1 MHPKVSWLTKIQE
14 LPQPLQTWLQKSYL
28 TQIPDGSCVLFVDQ
42 DSLPLLSHISY
53 LSQIYPAVLSIYDDV
68 TSLYLT
74 SSSIQDFIKSGKVQ
88 LYSVE
93 VLL

>member
-1 MHPKVSWLTKIQE
+1 MRQKVSWLTKIQE

-28 TQIPDGSCVLFVDQ
+28 TQTPDKSCVLFVENN
-42 DSLPLLSHISY
+42 SLPILSDISY
-53 LSQIYPAVLSIYDDV
+53 LSQIYPLVLSLYDDV

-93 VLL
+93 VIQ

>member
-1 MHPKVSWLTKIQE
+1 MKIQE

-28 TQIPDGSCVLFVDQ
+28 TQTPDKSCVLFLDNT
-42 DSLPLLSHISY
+42 SLPIVSDISY
-53 LSQIYPAVLSIYDDV
+53 LSQIYPIALELYPDI

-93 VLL
+93 VIK